1 MGAARAGWLLA
12 TLGVAAGAL
21 VTRGSFA
28 HHSPARYDMQAM
40 RTVEG
45 TITEYQWGNPHVY
58 LSVREAGSGLVWV
71 VEAFPSTAMKQY
83 GWAAN
88 TFAPG
93 DAVVVGGHPGRNPER
108 TMLFLQ
114 NIRKAGAAT
123 AIYDSAGAVAAAP
136 LAPPQNFRAE
146 SLTGTWSTSVGPT
159 FVSFFTPGVAQLATP
174 EGAAAIAEFR
184 DAEANPGLDCV
195 PFASPPY
202 MILPGFRSIELRAD
216 AVLIRG
222 EDAAVER
229 VVHLDVASHD
239 GAAPS
244 VQGHSIGRWEGE
256 TLVVDTARFA
266 PHRLGNGAGL
276 PSSAG
281 KHLVERF
288 ALNAEGGLTYSFELE
303 DAQFLKEPVTGTTQW
318 VYRPDVEFTATPCD
332 RDNAKRFLAE

>member
-1 MGAARAGWLLA
+1 MRAARVGWWQA

-21 VTRGSFA
+21 VTGGALA

-58 LSVREAGSGLVWV
+58 LSVRENGSGLVWV
-71 VEAFPSTAMKQY
+71 IEAFPSTAMKQY

-93 DAVVVGGHPGRNPER
+93 DGVVVGGHPGRNPER
-108 TMLFLQ
+108 TVLFLQ

-123 AIYDSAGAVAAAP
+123 AIYDSGGAVAAAP
-136 LAPPQNFRAE
+136 PAAPNFRATT
-146 SLTGTWSTSVGPT
+146 LAGTWSTSVGPT
-159 FVSFFTPGVAQLATP
+159 FASFFTPAVAQLATP
-174 EGAAAIAEFR
+174 AGAAAIAEFR

-202 MILPGFRSIELRAD
+202 MILPGFRSIELRDD
-216 AVLIRG
+216 AVFIRG

-229 VVHLDVASHD
+229 VVHLDAASHD

-256 TLVVDTARFA
+256 TLVVETAQFA

-281 KHLVERF
+281 KRLVERF
-288 ALNAEGGLTYSFELE
+288 ALNDDGGLTYGFELE
-303 DAQFLKEPVTGTTQW
+303 DAEFLKERVTGTTQW